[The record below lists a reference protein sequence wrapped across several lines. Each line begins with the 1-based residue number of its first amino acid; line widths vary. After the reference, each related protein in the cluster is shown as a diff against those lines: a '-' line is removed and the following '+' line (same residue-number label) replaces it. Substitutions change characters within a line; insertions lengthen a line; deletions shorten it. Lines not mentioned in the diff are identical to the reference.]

1 MSKTTNL
8 ELFKHDNV
16 TTNTDAFNVEKAL
29 NENWDKIDT
38 AIGENNSDIA
48 SIKTKN
54 TEQDTRLTNIE
65 TKNATQDTSIS
76 ALQEDVEEM
85 QENIQSN
92 ADEIEDLKEE
102 TERLKNDINSISITE
117 EAEGEDLTLT
127 ETSDARF
134 KKFEIKGN
142 DYQKTRE
149 GYNLAKISQQLKIFG
164 NGVPIGTTSSNG
176 TINSS
181 DDNNINYTTTVANYV
196 GFITEIITL
205 TEGEKLT
212 ISYELSG
219 SNSNVRQ
226 AVLQVNDDGT
236 YINLNLKNAIANGSV
251 SNDYTATS
259 DMNVAIGFWTNNDE
273 LYTIDIKNLMA
284 CKESTKTYEA
294 YGAMPSLSYKSEIKT
309 IKNSANI
316 AVCNKNLLK
325 ITSTTKTVTKNGV
338 TITIDDDGLIT
349 IDGTCTTNWWPDL
362 TYNIANNT
370 VVHEEPKYYIPECK
384 KLILS
389 SKYVSGS
396 VSPNFFVS
404 CWYSKNEG
412 SNTSLT
418 LINDSVSKSSELTVN
433 TINRVYLTINEGRV
447 FNNYKFYLQL
457 EEGSTATDCVE
468 PNEQSF
474 TIPVQQEMLTG
485 DGFIKV
491 DGVWKEKHINPIVT
505 FDGSENWIWSNSS
518 DNFVGFVL
526 DYSAKT
532 DGILYCDKFRAR
544 KISEINGIDLEGIAL
559 RNNNTGFYIRCPRS
573 RLAQQNIASFK
584 NLLNENNIKVAYT
597 ALTPTLLE
605 CTNQQKQILDELEK
619 TIHTYKEKT
628 HVYSTDELSP
638 IFSVEAIKDTN
649 TVVNNMLSM
658 ILANEEV

>member
-38 AIGENNSDIA
+38 AVGENNSDIA

-54 TEQDTRLTNIE
+54 TDQDTRLTNIE
-65 TKNATQDTSIS
+65 TKNATQDTNIS

-92 ADEIEDLKEE
+92 IDEIEDLKEE
-102 TERLKNDINSISITE
+102 TERLRNDISSISITE
-117 EAEGEDLTLT
+117 EAEGEDITLT

-134 KKFEIKGN
+134 SKFEIQGN
-142 DYQKTRE
+142 DYQETRE
-149 GYNLAKISQQLKIFG
+149 GYNLIKIS
-164 NGVPIGTTSSNG
+164 SS
-176 TINSS
+176 
-181 DDNNINYTTTVANYV
+181 
-196 GFITEIITL
+196 
-205 TEGEKLT
+205 
-212 ISYELSG
+212 
-219 SNSNVRQ
+219 
-226 AVLQVNDDGT
+226 
-236 YINLNLKNAIANGSV
+236 SV
-251 SNDYTATS
+251 SNGITFTANGDGSYSISGTATNDIS
-259 DMNVAIGFWTNNDE
+259 KTLIDLSGKTGNYTYKCIGLPNDCYTDIYYTGNVYGEEVKSFSYTDTSVSKILSLKILANTTVNAKIYPFLVEGTYTNDT
-273 LYTIDIKNLMA
+273 LPV
-284 CKESTKTYEA
+284 YEQ

-349 IDGTCTTNWWPDL
+349 INGTCTASWWPDL

-370 VVHEEPKYYIPECK
+370 VVHEEPKYYIPECEN
-384 KLILS
+384 LILS
-389 SKYVSGS
+389 SKYISGS

-404 CWYSKNEG
+404 CWYSNNEG

-457 EEGSTATDCVE
+457 EESSTATDYVV
-468 PNEQSF
+468 PNEQLF
-474 TIPVQQEMLTG
+474 AIPAQQEMLTG
-485 DGFIKV
+485 DGFVKV
-491 DGVWKEKHINPIVT
+491 DGVWKELHNWNKKT
-505 FDGSENWIWSNSS
+505 FDGTESFSSSGITNVYYLASIQDYKISDKNICYSNYFKSANNVNSAGTMANRGDGTVAFINSYTNYRFYVNTSEYSNSS
-518 DNFVGFVL
+518 DL
-526 DYSAKT
+526 KAKLAE
-532 DGILYCDKFRAR
+532 LYNSGNPMLLYYK
-544 KISEINGIDLEGIAL
+544 LE
-559 RNNNTGFYIRCPRS
+559 
-573 RLAQQNIASFK
+573 
-584 NLLNENNIKVAYT
+584 
-597 ALTPTLLE
+597 TPTMIE
-605 CTNQQKQILDELEK
+605 CTNQQKQKLDELEK

-649 TVVNNMLSM
+649 TVISNIQSML
-658 ILANEEV
+658 LEN